1 MVSRYS
7 IIQYVPDPIAGERI
21 NFGVI
26 AFDDDQI
33 QVRFLENWKRVH
45 CFSQENIEFLK
56 DFTNRMKG
64 ATSSGLMVPGE
75 EPSDLTRQERL
86 LKISHD
92 WQNSIQ
98 ITSPRKSLGEVELVA
113 NQISG
118 LFLKE
123 PLQEVKSTLRDRQAA
138 AKIAKIS
145 HDWQNSIQ
153 ITSPRKSLGE
163 VELVAEKISGLFLK
177 ELLQEVKSTLRD
189 RQAAAKIA
197 KIMVRDVLKKRF
209 KPDLVKSLLNKINEL
224 PGKRESHRFDATVM
238 NGKPYF
244 AVQGISFEIH
254 PPKHTTES
262 VSWMISDVRDSNSDI
277 PLGVLVLPPKRNTE
291 KYDEL
296 LKLYEQKTELY
307 KDQGATIIKEQDLGE
322 WADRQLTII
331 SAH

>member
-7 IIQYVPDPIAGERI
+7 IIRYVPDPIAGERI

-33 QVRFLENWKRVH
+33 QVRFLENWRRVQ

-56 DFTNRMKG
+56 DFENRMKE

-75 EPSDLTRQERL
+75 ESSALTRQERL

-98 ITSPRKSLGEVELVA
+98 ITPPRKSLGEVELVA

-123 PLQEVKSTLRDRQAA
+123 PLPEVKSTLRDRAA
-138 AKIAKIS
+138 AA
-145 HDWQNSIQ
+145 SI
-153 ITSPRKSLGE
+153 TK
-163 VELVAEKISGLFLK
+163 V
-177 ELLQEVKSTLRD
+177 
-189 RQAAAKIA
+189 
-197 KIMVRDVLKKRF
+197 MVREVLKKRF
-209 KPDLVKSLLNKINEL
+209 KSDLVRNLLNQTNEL
-224 PGKRESHRFDATVM
+224 PGKRESHQFDATVM

-244 AVQGISFEIH
+244 AVQGISFEIR

-262 VSWMISDVRDSNSDI
+262 VSWMISDVRDINSDI
-277 PLGVLVLPPKRNTE
+277 PLAVMVLPPKRNAE

-296 LKLYEQKTELY
+296 FKLCEQKIELYE
-307 KDQGATIIKEQDLGE
+307 DQGATILKEDSLGE
-322 WADRQLTII
+322 WAYSQVEII

>member
-33 QVRFLENWKRVH
+33 QVRFLEKWGRVQ
-45 CFSQENIEFLK
+45 CFSQENSEFLK
-56 DFTNRMKG
+56 DFANRMKE

-75 EPSDLTRQERL
+75 ESSDLSRQERL
-86 LKISHD
+86 LKISQD

-98 ITSPRKSLGEVELVA
+98 ITPPRKSLGAVELVA
-113 NQISG
+113 DQISG

-123 PLQEVKSTLRDRQAA
+123 PLPEVKSILRDRTDA
-138 AKIAKIS
+138 AKIAK
-145 HDWQNSIQ
+145 
-153 ITSPRKSLGE
+153 
-163 VELVAEKISGLFLK
+163 V
-177 ELLQEVKSTLRD
+177 
-189 RQAAAKIA
+189 
-197 KIMVRDVLKKRF
+197 MVRDVLQKRF
-209 KPDLVKSLLNKINEL
+209 KPDLVKNLLNKTNEL
-224 PGKRESHRFDATVM
+224 PGKRESHQFDATVM

-244 AVQGISFEIH
+244 AVQGISFEVH

-277 PLGVLVLPPKRNTE
+277 PLAVLVLPPKQNTG

-307 KDQGATIIKEQDLGE
+307 EDQGATILKEESLGE
-322 WADRQLTII
+322 WADRQLAII
-331 SAH
+331 SDH